1 MYAILVDP
9 ELCIGCN
16 FCIEACQKIHR
27 NIFPGEYYTKVIRIP
42 ENSERT
48 LFIPISCMHCIDPPC
63 SNSCPSQA
71 ISETS
76 NGAVVIDYSKCIG
89 CAYCS
94 MSCPFQRIYYNATD
108 KIPLKCDLC
117 NDLIVI
123 GEEPACVTVC
133 PTKAKIF
140 GTFEEMIR
148 LGMDRMLQRSGGAI
162 LYQDKTRVLYII
174 NSQQL
179 EYLTK
184 LKLDSVEVLAEEYP
198 SWIKTS
204 TDVLKYSRVIAI
216 PLVAGLSFYLIYW
229 RKKRIDEKHE
239 D

>member
-1 MYAILVDP
+1 MYAILVDL

-16 FCIEACQKIHR
+16 LCVEACQSIHG
-27 NIFPGEYYTKVIRIP
+27 NIFSGEYYTKVIRIP
-42 ENSERT
+42 ESNERT
-48 LFIPISCMHCIDPPC
+48 LFVPISCMHCIDPPC
-63 SNSCPSQA
+63 SKSCPSQA

-76 NGAVVIDYSKCIG
+76 DGAVVIDYSRCIG

-133 PTKAKIF
+133 PTKAKMF
-140 GTFEEMIR
+140 GIFEEMTR
-148 LGMDRMLQRSGGAI
+148 LGLDRVLQRGGGAI

-184 LKLDSVEVLAEEYP
+184 LKLDSVEVLPEEYP

-204 TDVLKYSRVIAI
+204 TDILKYSRVIAI
-216 PLVAGLSFYLIYW
+216 PLVAGLCFYLIYW
-229 RKKRIDEKHE
+229 RKKRIGEKNKE
-239 D
+239 